1 MLQSLN
7 VLMQICA
14 AEQYES
20 KREMNPSKK
29 APGNVRQ
36 EESFLFQ
43 AHNKREIQP
52 NHY

>member
-1 MLQSLN
+1 
-7 VLMQICA
+7 MQICT
-14 AEQYES
+14 AEEY

-43 AHNKREIQP
+43 AHHKKEIQP
-52 NHY
+52 NYY